1 MDFKYFLEES
11 TDFFKDAN
19 EFFNLR
25 RKFSEKMTWLMILLG
40 PVITIVTFLVYG
52 TYDMFAILT
61 FGKFAVSIRD
71 WLRYRE
77 LSRKI
82 TKWKTIVLNAG
93 GPFISTND
101 AEYHIFVYAEG
112 MQRIHNSLFKSKVS
126 INDAI

>member
-11 TDFFKDAN
+11 TDFFKDAT

-25 RKFSEKMTWLMILLG
+25 RKFSERMTWLTILLG
-40 PVITIVTFLVYG
+40 PVITIVTFLLYG

-82 TKWKTIVLNAG
+82 AKWKTIVLNAG

-126 INDAI
+126 YK